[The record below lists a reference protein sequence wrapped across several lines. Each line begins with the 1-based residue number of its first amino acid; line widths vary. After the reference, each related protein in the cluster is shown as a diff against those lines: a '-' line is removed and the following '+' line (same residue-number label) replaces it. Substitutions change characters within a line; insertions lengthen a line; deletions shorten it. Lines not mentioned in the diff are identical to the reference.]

1 MQLMPIIKHNY
12 KMGDILSHP
21 PNASIMC
28 FAYETYAVRESM
40 CLCVH
45 VHVDVPIFI
54 HINIYLDFC

>member
-1 MQLMPIIKHNY
+1 MQLTPIIKHNY
-12 KMGDILSHP
+12 KMGGTLSHP
-21 PNASIMC
+21 PNAKYYVFCIRVIYS
-28 FAYETYAVRESM
+28 ERM